1 MLFNDG
7 LGSLNQPAGEPA
19 GQTRTYSTVSAYSI
33 DQASMTAT
41 EVWDYDA
48 GQTIFSPVCSSAYE
62 AADRSILVDY
72 ATASG
77 ATEALLIGLDSS
89 RNVVFEF
96 KYPTSG
102 CSTSWNA
109 RPIPLDDLKV
119 NE

>member
-1 MLFNDG
+1 
-7 LGSLNQPAGEPA
+7 
-19 GQTRTYSTVSAYSI
+19 
-33 DQASMTAT
+33 MTAT

-62 AADRSILVDY
+62 VADRSILVDY

-102 CSTSWNA
+102 CNTSWNA